1 MTVFQYP
8 LEAGDTAGQRFER
21 IKAVVDT
28 AASYTQVKGYL
39 LRSLGHEPTDHEEFE
54 LANGATVELGT
65 ALVPLRIDG
74 KKRSTYCIFGND
86 DADNLLG
93 ATTLENFALGVDPRN
108 HTLIPVVLKLL
119 DLKSVNDDDDND

>member
-8 LEAGDTAGQRFER
+8 LEVGDTAGQRFER
-21 IKAVVDT
+21 IEAVVDT

-54 LANGATVELGT
+54 LANGATVELGI

-74 KKRSTYCIFGND
+74 KIRSTYCIFGND
-86 DADNLLG
+86 DANNLLG

>member
-1 MTVFQYP
+1 M
-8 LEAGDTAGQRFER
+8 
-21 IKAVVDT
+21 
-28 AASYTQVKGYL
+28 
-39 LRSLGHEPTDHEEFE
+39 
-54 LANGATVELGT
+54 ANGTTIELGI

-74 KKRSTYCIFGND
+74 KIRSAYCIFGND

-93 ATTLENFALGVDPRN
+93 AATLENFTLDVYPRN

>member
-8 LEAGDTAGQRFER
+8 LEAGDTAGQRLER
-21 IKAVVDT
+21 IEAVVDT
-28 AASYTQVKGYL
+28 AVPYTQVKGYL

-54 LANGATVELGT
+54 LANGTPIELGV

-74 KKRSTYCIFGND
+74 KIRSAYCIIVAE

-93 ATTLENFALGVDPRN
+93 TATMENFTLDVYPRN